1 MKVLVTGGTGF
12 VGSHVAL
19 ELLAGGHEVVLFDNL
34 SNSRREPVRAVGELT
49 GRSARFVEG
58 DVRNAGAL
66 DAVLGAGG
74 FSAVVHLA
82 ALKAAGASFAEPGR
96 YHDNNVGGT
105 AVLVDRMSA
114 HGVRM
119 LAFAS
124 SAAVYRAAPA
134 PLAEDAATGP
144 DSPYGHSKRRAEGV
158 LRDAHAA
165 DPAWRIAILRCF
177 NVAGAHAS
185 GRLGEDRGGAPNN
198 LLPRLARV
206 ALGLD
211 ERIDIY
217 GGDYATPDGTCVR
230 DYVHV
235 VDVARAC
242 VAALARLD
250 AAPAL
255 WTVNLGSGR
264 GRSVLEA
271 VGAYA
276 RASGREIPHRF
287 AGRRPGDAA
296 VVCAD
301 PTRARE
307 LLGWASG
314 AGLERMSA
322 DCWRWQSTA
331 GSAMGGAPARRPLR
345 RRAGIG
351 AAQAIPPAPGAH
363 G

>member
-1 MKVLVTGGTGF
+1 MKVLVTGGTGYI
-12 VGSHVAL
+12 GSHTAL
-19 ELLAGGHEVVLFDNL
+19 ELVAAGHEVVLFDNL
-34 SNSRREPVRAVGELT
+34 SNSRRETLRALANLTARPVP
-49 GRSARFVEG
+49 FVEG
-58 DVRNAGAL
+58 DVRDAAAL

-74 FSAVVHLA
+74 FSAVVHMA
-82 ALKAAGASFAEPGR
+82 ALKAAGASFADPQA
-96 YHDNNVGGT
+96 YYDHNVAGT
-105 AVLVDRMSA
+105 AALVGRMAA
-114 HGVRM
+114 HGVRV

-124 SAAVYRAAPA
+124 SASVYRAAPA
-134 PLAEDAATGP
+134 PLAESWATEP
-144 DSPYGHSKRRAEGV
+144 DSPYGHSKLRAEEV
-158 LRDAHAA
+158 LRDAHTA

-177 NVAGAHAS
+177 NAAGAHAS
-185 GRLGEDRGGAPNN
+185 GRLGEDRGGEPNN
-198 LLPRLARV
+198 LLPRLARI

-211 ERIDIY
+211 ERIDIF
-217 GGDYATPDGTCVR
+217 GSDYATPDGTCVR

-250 AAPAL
+250 AAPGL

-264 GRSVLEA
+264 GRSVLET
-271 VGAYA
+271 VRAYA

-296 VVCAD
+296 AVCAD

-314 AGLERMSA
+314 AGLERMCA

-331 GSAMGGAPARRPLR
+331 GAAMGGAPVTRRGRRMDGAAVARR
-345 RRAGIG
+345 I
-351 AAQAIPPAPGAH
+351 AADPGVDT
-363 G
+363 